1 VGGGLVA
8 ERAVAPDRARAGLA
22 LDVSAKLAGG
32 GLLVSWRASTGAF
45 AAALN
50 VVSSSGAGAAVPRRK
65 GG

>member
-1 VGGGLVA
+1 
-8 ERAVAPDRARAGLA
+8 VAPDRARAGLA